1 MKTPI
6 FRSYLLALFAM
17 IFWGMSFVWTKIT
30 FEYLGPLSTIFIRL
44 VMSSILL
51 LIVWLL
57 FYRKNKIKRED
68 YKLILISA
76 FFSPFFYF
84 IGENFGLM
92 EVSST
97 VASVI
102 IATIPVFT
110 PFVAY
115 LFLREKLSILNF
127 VGLVISFS
135 GVIVMLLKKDLS
147 FNASL
152 KGVLL
157 LLFAVA
163 AALGSGVSLRK
174 LSLKYHPVTIVT
186 YQNIIGTILFLPL
199 FLYFDL
205 KAMLQVE
212 MNEALLTS
220 LICLAVFASTL
231 AFIFFTASIR
241 HLGISRV
248 NIFSN
253 LIPVF
258 TAIFSFLL
266 LSESFSGSKILGMA
280 LVIAG
285 VVLAQFKR
293 KADKIDDPL
302 KQFYTK

>member
-1 MKTPI
+1 MKEYL
-6 FRSYLLALFAM
+6 FRSYFLALLAM
-17 IFWGMSFVWTKIT
+17 VFWGMSFVWSKIT

-44 VMSSILL
+44 LLSSLL
-51 LIVWLL
+51 LAIVWLI
-57 FYRKNKIKRED
+57 FYRTDKIKRED
-68 YKLILISA
+68 FKLILASS
-76 FFSPFFYF
+76 FFSPFCYF
-84 IGENFGLM
+84 IGENFGLL

-97 VASVI
+97 IAAVI

-115 LFLREKLSILNF
+115 IFLKEKLSPLNF
-127 VGLVISFS
+127 IGLVISFA
-135 GVIVMLLKKDLS
+135 GVIVMLLKKDLT

-157 LLFAVA
+157 LAFAVLS
-163 AALGSGVSLRK
+163 ALAYGVPIRK

-199 FLYFDL
+199 FLYFDMKALL
-205 KAMLQVE
+205 KVE
-212 MNEALLTS
+212 MNISLFTS
-220 LICLAVFASTL
+220 LICLAFFASTL
-231 AFIFFTASIR
+231 AFIFYTASIK
-241 HLGISRV
+241 HLGISRA

-266 LSESFSGSKILGMA
+266 LSEHFSGAKILGMV

-285 VVLAQFKR
+285 VVLAQVKR
-293 KADKIDDPL
+293 KPDLFEHPL
-302 KQFYTK
+302 Q